1 MLYLSALFC
10 PELEPARVS
19 DFTAW
24 VAVAVCDGIEAC
36 CGVRPQ
42 IKWTNDIVLEGK
54 KLVGIL
60 TELGLESETNTL
72 DYMVTGIGVNVNQSP
87 EDFSPEIRDMATSL
101 SQILGRPVRRAEL
114 AAQIVL
120 ALDRMYAGYPEDRAE
135 YLAKYRA
142 DCITTGHQV
151 QLITPTARRQAFALE
166 IDDDFNLVVE
176 LYNGKRETVSAGE
189 VSVRGMYGYV

>member
-1 MLYLSALFC
+1 MCGISALFR
-10 PELEPARVS
+10 PDVDPARVS

-36 CGVRPQ
+36 CGIRPQ
-42 IKWTNDIVLEGK
+42 IKWTNDIVLGGK

-60 TELGLESETNTL
+60 TELSIESETNAL
-72 DYMVTGIGVNVNQSP
+72 DYMVTGIGVNVNQEP
-87 EDFSPEIRDMATSL
+87 EDFSEEIRDMATSL
-101 SQILGRPVRRAEL
+101 SQVLGRTVRRADL
-114 AAQIVL
+114 AAQIIL
-120 ALDRMYAGYPEDRAE
+120 ALDRMYAAYPEDRAE

-151 QLITPTARRQAFALE
+151 QLITPAARRQAFALE
-166 IDDDFNLVVE
+166 IDDGFNLVVE
-176 LYNGKRETVSAGE
+176 LYNGKKETIYAGE